1 MTDIYHHISQP
12 CLRESSTETL
22 KEMSRDCDA
31 AVSGLLAGM
40 RAMGSMAFWACDSE
54 NYSPSL
60 AAEDLR
66 DLGESLM
73 YLPRIVQ
80 ALSENA
86 NNADFEL
93 RQREAKVRK

>member
-12 CLRESSTETL
+12 CLSETKTETL

-31 AVSGLLAGM
+31 AVSGILAAM
-40 RAMGSMAFWACDSE
+40 RAMGSMAFWACTSE
-54 NYSPSL
+54 DYSEEL
-60 AAEDLR
+60 AKDDLR
-66 DLGESLM
+66 DLGESMM

-86 NNADFEL
+86 NNAEFEL
-93 RQREAKVRK
+93 RQRDAKAKK

>member
-12 CLRESSTETL
+12 CLSDTDTTTL
-22 KEMSRDCDA
+22 KEISRDCDA

-54 NYSPSL
+54 NYSPNL
-60 AAEDLR
+60 ATEDLR

-73 YLPRIVQ
+73 YLPRIIQ

-86 NNADFEL
+86 NNVDYEL
-93 RQREAKVRK
+93 RQRDAKAKK

>member
-1 MTDIYHHISQP
+1 MTDIYHHLSQP
-12 CLRESSTETL
+12 CMRESSTEAL
-22 KEMSRDCDA
+22 REMSRDCDA

-40 RAMGSMAFWACDSE
+40 RAMGSMAFWACTSE
-54 NYSPSL
+54 DYAEEL
-60 AAEDLR
+60 AKDDLR